1 MLCDI
6 VADFR
11 QIIIKDISFRF
22 LEGLPDELLRSL
34 SIQTI
39 HGYDGANSLS
49 SQESGVDEFYV
60 VGGEKSY
67 DIHAL
72 CITSIQSIE
81 NVLKSRVPVT
91 LGDLVNILN
100 KDNHTVAGLV
110 NDLYHP
116 ESLSKC

>member
-1 MLCDI
+1 MLCNI
-6 VADFR
+6 VTYFR
-11 QIIIKDISFRF
+11 KVIIKNISFRF
-22 LEGLPDELLRSL
+22 LEGLPDELLCSF

-39 HGYDGANSLS
+39 HGDDGAHSLS

-60 VGGEKSY
+60 IGGEKSY

-72 CITSIQSIE
+72 CVTSIQSIE

-91 LGDLVNILN
+91 LGDLVNIFN

-110 NDLYHP
+110 NDLYHS